1 MSAPRLSE
9 FIKAYDVRGLV
20 PEQLNSEVAFAIG
33 SAFALVVA
41 RPDGASSIVVGHDM
55 RPSSPDLS
63 RAFAEGA
70 ASQGLDVTLIGLCS
84 TDGLYYASGS
94 LDVPG
99 AMFTASHNPAQYN
112 GIKLCRSGA
121 RPVGQDT
128 GLGQVRDL
136 AQSLLDSSSAAVTPT
151 TVTPTTVTP
160 TTVTPTTAT
169 PTTATPTSLPPTSET
184 AAGIISERD
193 VLGGYA
199 TFLRGLVDLSDIRP
213 LTVVVDAG
221 NGMGGH
227 TVPAVLGTL
236 GGLPALPLTVIP
248 LYFELDGTF
257 PNHEANPLNPE
268 NLRDL
273 QAAVIAQ
280 GADLG
285 LAFDGDADRCF
296 VVDERGEPVSPSA
309 ITALVA
315 IREIAKERAA
325 GRDARIVYNVISSA
339 AVPEIIAE
347 AGATAVRTRVG
358 HSFIKGEMARN
369 KAVFGG
375 EHSAHYYFRD
385 FWFADTGMLAAMHV
399 LAALGEQPRPISEVV
414 ARFTRYA
421 ASGEINSTVA
431 DAGVATTDVRAEAQA
446 WARVHDEVVEFDELD
461 GMTVSHQAHPMWW
474 FNLRASNTEPLL
486 RLNVEA
492 KDEAT
497 MQRVRDD
504 VLSIVRRENLVAE
517 ETEDVADDSIP
528 PVPAPPVPAPPV
540 PAPPVPAPPVPA
552 PPVPAPPVSTPPEAQ
567 TASSPAPEIEPWL
580 REILRCPNC
589 GSMLLDGSGPSGPE
603 LQCTNTECCLAYRID
618 DGIPVLL
625 VDESRSLAN

>member
-1 MSAPRLSE
+1 VSAPRLSE

-20 PEQLNSEVAFAIG
+20 PQQLNDAVAFAIG
-33 SAFALVVA
+33 SAFARVVA
-41 RPDGASSIVVGHDM
+41 RPDGATAVVVGHDM
-55 RPSSPDLS
+55 RQSSPGLS
-63 RAFAEGA
+63 RSFAAGVTA
-70 ASQGLDVTLIGLCS
+70 NGLDVTFIGLCS
-84 TDGLYYASGS
+84 TDGLYYASGA

-99 AMFTASHNPAQYN
+99 AMFTASHNPAAYN

-128 GLGQVRDL
+128 GLGQIRDL
-136 AQSLLDSSSAAVTPT
+136 AQSLIDSDEAP
-151 TVTPTTVTP
+151 
-160 TTVTPTTAT
+160 
-169 PTTATPTSLPPTSET
+169 
-184 AAGIISERD
+184 AGLAPGESVGTITERD
-193 VLGGYA
+193 VLADYA
-199 TFLRGLVDLSDIRP
+199 HFLRGLVDLRDLRP

-227 TVPAVLGTL
+227 TVPAVLGTQA
-236 GGLPALPLTVIP
+236 ALPLTVIP

-257 PNHEANPLNPE
+257 PNHEANPLKPE

-273 QAAVIAQ
+273 QAAVISH

-309 ITALVA
+309 ITALVGT
-315 IREIAKERAA
+315 REIAKEAAA
-325 GRDARIVYNVISSA
+325 GRQATIVYNVISSA
-339 AVPEIIAE
+339 AVPELIVE

-358 HSFIKGEMARN
+358 HSFIKGEMARVQ
-369 KAVFGG
+369 AVFGG

-399 LAALGEQPRPISEVV
+399 LAALGEQPRPLSEVV
-414 ARFTRYA
+414 AEFSRYV

-431 DAGVATTDVRAEAQA
+431 DVHAATADVRAWAQA
-446 WARVHDEVVEFDELD
+446 WGRKEGEDVEFDELD
-461 GMTVSHQAHPMWW
+461 GMTVTHRGDPMWW

-492 KDEAT
+492 KDEPT

-504 VLSIVRRENLVAE
+504 VQSIVRGKKMIQKPQP
-517 ETEDVADDSIP
+517 ADDAAASDP
-528 PVPAPPVPAPPV
+528 SAPAV
-540 PAPPVPAPPVPA
+540 
-552 PPVPAPPVSTPPEAQ
+552 
-567 TASSPAPEIEPWL
+567 EPWL
-580 REILRCPNC
+580 REILRCPQC
-589 GSMLLDGSGPSGPE
+589 KSKLSDGSGPTGPE
-603 LQCTNTECCLAYRID
+603 LHCTNTACRRAYRID

-625 VDESRSLAN
+625 VDESRQLAD

>member
-20 PEQLNSEVAFAIG
+20 PQQLNDAVAFAIG
-33 SAFALVVA
+33 SAFAQVVA

-55 RPSSPDLS
+55 RESSPGLS
-63 RAFAEGA
+63 RSFAAGVA
-70 ASQGLDVTLIGLCS
+70 AHGLDVTLIGLCS
-84 TDGLYYASGS
+84 TDGLYYASGA

-99 AMFTASHNPAQYN
+99 AMFTASHNPARYN
-112 GIKLCRSGA
+112 GIKLCRSAA

-128 GLGQVRDL
+128 GLSQIRDL
-136 AQSLLDSSSAAVTPT
+136 AQSLLDSD
-151 TVTPTTVTP
+151 
-160 TTVTPTTAT
+160 TA
-169 PTTATPTSLPPTSET
+169 PGAGAG
-184 AAGIISERD
+184 AAGAGGVDAPRGHITERD
-193 VLGGYA
+193 VLADYA
-199 TFLRGLVDLSDIRP
+199 QFLRGLVDLRELRP

-227 TVPAVLGTL
+227 TVPAVLGTQA
-236 GGLPALPLTVIP
+236 GLPALPLTVIP

-273 QAAVIAQ
+273 QAAVIAH

-309 ITALVA
+309 ITALVGT
-315 IREIAKERAA
+315 REVAKERAA
-325 GRDARIVYNVISSA
+325 GREATIVYNVISSA
-339 AVPEIIAE
+339 AVPELIVE

-358 HSFIKGEMARN
+358 HSFIKGEMARVQ
-369 KAVFGG
+369 AVFGG

-399 LAALGEQPRPISEVV
+399 LAALGEQSRPLSELV
-414 ARFTRYA
+414 AEFSRYV

-431 DAGVATTDVRAEAQA
+431 DARAATAEARAWAQA
-446 WARVHDEVVEFDELD
+446 WGQEAGQNVEFDELD
-461 GMTVSHQAHPMWW
+461 GMTVTCKGDPMWW

-492 KDEAT
+492 ADVPT
-497 MQRVRDD
+497 MQRVRDE
-504 VLSIVRRENLVAE
+504 VLSIVQGEKMTE
-517 ETEDVADDSIP
+517 ETQ
-528 PVPAPPVPAPPV
+528 PAPAAAPIDAPAPR
-540 PAPPVPAPPVPA
+540 
-552 PPVPAPPVSTPPEAQ
+552 
-567 TASSPAPEIEPWL
+567 IEPWL
-580 REILRCPNC
+580 REILRCPQC
-589 GSMLLDGSGPSGPE
+589 RSILSDGSGPGGPE
-603 LQCTNTECCLAYRID
+603 LHCTNTACRRAYRID

-625 VDESRSLAN
+625 VDESRFLAN

>member
-1 MSAPRLSE
+1 VSAPRLSE

-20 PEQLNSEVAFAIG
+20 PQQLNDAVAFAIG
-33 SAFALVVA
+33 SAFARVVA
-41 RPDGASSIVVGHDM
+41 RPDGATSVVVGHDM
-55 RPSSPDLS
+55 RQSSPGLS
-63 RAFAEGA
+63 RSFAAGVTA
-70 ASQGLDVTLIGLCS
+70 NGLDVTFIGLCS
-84 TDGLYYASGS
+84 TDGLYYASGA

-99 AMFTASHNPAQYN
+99 AMFTASHNPAAYN

-128 GLGQVRDL
+128 GLGQIRDL
-136 AQSLLDSSSAAVTPT
+136 AQSLLDSDQAPAEPAQDGSVGTIT
-151 TVTPTTVTP
+151 
-160 TTVTPTTAT
+160 
-169 PTTATPTSLPPTSET
+169 
-184 AAGIISERD
+184 ERD
-193 VLGGYA
+193 VLPDYA
-199 TFLRGLVDLSDIRP
+199 HFLRGLVDLGDLRP

-227 TVPAVLGTL
+227 TVPAVLGTQA
-236 GGLPALPLTVIP
+236 ALPLTVIP

-273 QAAVIAQ
+273 QAAVISH

-309 ITALVA
+309 ITALVGT
-315 IREIAKERAA
+315 REVVKERAA
-325 GRDARIVYNVISSA
+325 GRQATIVYNVISSA
-339 AVPEIIAE
+339 AVPELIGE

-358 HSFIKGEMARN
+358 HSFIKGEMARVQ
-369 KAVFGG
+369 AVFGG

-399 LAALGEQPRPISEVV
+399 LAALGEQPRPLSEVV
-414 ARFTRYA
+414 AEFSRYV

-431 DAGVATTDVRAEAQA
+431 DVQAATADVRAWAQA
-446 WARVHDEVVEFDELD
+446 WGRDEGQDVEFDELD
-461 GMTVSHQAHPMWW
+461 GMTVTHRGDPMWW

-492 KDEAT
+492 KDEPT

-504 VLSIVRRENLVAE
+504 VLSIVRGRRMTDEPQPA
-517 ETEDVADDSIP
+517 DVAA
-528 PVPAPPVPAPPV
+528 PADPSAPRV
-540 PAPPVPAPPVPA
+540 
-552 PPVPAPPVSTPPEAQ
+552 
-567 TASSPAPEIEPWL
+567 EPWL
-580 REILRCPNC
+580 RDILRCPQC
-589 GSMLLDGSGPSGPE
+589 RSKLSDGSGPTGPE
-603 LQCTNTECCLAYRID
+603 LHCTNTACRRAYRID

-625 VDESRSLAN
+625 VDESRLLAD